1 MKECKKC
8 ESQKEEI
15 EFTDQNGLHNVCN
28 KCRGSLKKPVVVVP
42 EKVSDK
48 PVSVKT
54 TTPEVKKV
62 VVPTKKV
69 VAPAPK
75 NVPVPEEPANEGP
88 VSVREK

>member
-8 ESQKEEI
+8 ETQKEEI

-28 KCRGSLKKPVVVVP
+28 KCRGSLKAPKVVEV
-42 EKVSDK
+42 KVSDK
-48 PVSVKT
+48 PVSVKS

-75 NVPVPEEPANEGP
+75 KVIVPEEPANEGP

>member
-1 MKECKKC
+1 MKCLKCKKEKEEVFFQDRNGLSKICNECKPK
-8 ESQKEEI
+8 
-15 EFTDQNGLHNVCN
+15 T
-28 KCRGSLKKPVVVVP
+28 KPVVVVP

-62 VVPTKKV
+62 VVTAKKVVVPAPKKV
-69 VAPAPK
+69 VA
-75 NVPVPEEPANEGP
+75 PEEPANEGP